1 MIGLLAHAARG
12 AGAALEHLGWTVAV
26 SSVAMTVWAGPAV
39 SQQVPSARDTP
50 AASKKVATPAASSGY
65 YVEFRAA
72 RIGTYGHSYVVYGR
86 LNARGEPADFHY
98 TDRHPVGNYG
108 LMALGHVLPVPA
120 NTTWNPEVLQLPVSS
135 SYRHRLTAGQ
145 YHNLV
150 RAVRLA
156 QAEKAPT
163 WNAIANNCNHYAAML
178 ARAAGLKAPE
188 NLQLS
193 YDFVPTMRD
202 LNTHNSSN
210 AARPGRSAT
219 PVHPSSTAPRI

>member
-1 MIGLLAHAARG
+1 MIGFLVHIAREAEAAWRQLGRAIAIGVLAVTVCTGPAFSQQG
-12 AGAALEHLGWTVAV
+12 PPTGDTGAAAT
-26 SSVAMTVWAGPAV
+26 
-39 SQQVPSARDTP
+39 
-50 AASKKVATPAASSGY
+50 KVATPASSGY
-65 YVEFRAA
+65 YIEFRAA

-145 YHNLV
+145 YQNLV

-163 WNAIANNCNHYAAML
+163 WNAIANNCNHYAAVL
-178 ARAAGLKAPE
+178 ARAAGLKAPA

-193 YDFVPTMRD
+193 YDFVPTLRD
-202 LNTHNSSN
+202 MNTHSASDTARTRRN
-210 AARPGRSAT
+210 AAPLRS
-219 PVHPSSTAPRI
+219 SSSAPRT